1 MPFSTV
7 LPAIIFPAAL
17 ILTAAVYAYVL
28 YERRMA
34 NSLWVVEV
42 HLHTLVILPQ
52 AVLYMLESR
61 YDVSI
66 SVFANGDEMDSGIA
80 GGSGMLVLLSDVAA
94 FCPKDRIQVQI

>member
-52 AVLYMLESR
+52 AVLYM
-61 YDVSI
+61 
-66 SVFANGDEMDSGIA
+66 
-80 GGSGMLVLLSDVAA
+80 
-94 FCPKDRIQVQI
+94 

>member
-42 HLHTLVILPQ
+42 HLHTLVILP
-52 AVLYMLESR
+52 VLYM
-61 YDVSI
+61 
-66 SVFANGDEMDSGIA
+66 
-80 GGSGMLVLLSDVAA
+80 
-94 FCPKDRIQVQI
+94 